1 MPDLHWGW
9 AGAQA
14 SYTEEE
20 KCLHKRKIKQVKKAT
35 NFKFWNLPFV
45 KLIAYPSYVHKDQ
58 ELLRSMKIWNV
69 HLNCFL
75 QKQHKMK
82 RNENNYI
89 NPGKRKLKC
98 LSGIKWIDWEEAVQ
112 CANLSFASDRF
123 LFISEELHSISEQE
137 TAGSCLQISL
147 IWSAVLHVRD
157 KSYFCKGCGGFEYG
171 TFIWALSQGDFRIVS
186 SSAIHLVWNDRPC
199 ALEFPW

>member
-1 MPDLHWGW
+1 MSWPHWGW

-20 KCLHKRKIKQVKKAT
+20 KCLHIRKIKQVKKAT

-82 RNENNYI
+82 RNENDTTLILEKGSWNAWVGSSGLRGGCAVCQ
-89 NPGKRKLKC
+89 PFLC
-98 LSGIKWIDWEEAVQ
+98 LRQVSVHIRRVASFHLGAGNSRQLFTDKF
-112 CANLSFASDRF
+112 NL
-123 LFISEELHSISEQE
+123 ICSI
-137 TAGSCLQISL
+137 AC
-147 IWSAVLHVRD
+147 
-157 KSYFCKGCGGFEYG
+157 
-171 TFIWALSQGDFRIVS
+171 
-186 SSAIHLVWNDRPC
+186 
-199 ALEFPW
+199 

>member
-58 ELLRSMKIWNV
+58 ELLKSMKIWNV

-82 RNENNYI
+82 RNENDTTLILEKGSWNAWVGSSGLIERRLCSVPTFPLPQTGFCSYQKSCI
-89 NPGKRKLKC
+89 QSRSRKQQA
-98 LSGIKWIDWEEAVQ
+98 AVY
-112 CANLSFASDRF
+112 R
-123 LFISEELHSISEQE
+123 
-137 TAGSCLQISL
+137 
-147 IWSAVLHVRD
+147 
-157 KSYFCKGCGGFEYG
+157 
-171 TFIWALSQGDFRIVS
+171 
-186 SSAIHLVWNDRPC
+186 
-199 ALEFPW
+199 